1 MLPHRTLRISTGKAP
16 WAAERTDRLHRRNSP
31 GQPRQRGYEG
41 PSTRHLRK
49 GTLHASSHSRRR
61 VPGASVMSPV
71 RIRPLGGAMGCLVMI
86 AVSIALSVILTVL
99 LNLGR

>member
-1 MLPHRTLRISTGKAP
+1 
-16 WAAERTDRLHRRNSP
+16 
-31 GQPRQRGYEG
+31 
-41 PSTRHLRK
+41 
-49 GTLHASSHSRRR
+49 
-61 VPGASVMSPV
+61 MSPV